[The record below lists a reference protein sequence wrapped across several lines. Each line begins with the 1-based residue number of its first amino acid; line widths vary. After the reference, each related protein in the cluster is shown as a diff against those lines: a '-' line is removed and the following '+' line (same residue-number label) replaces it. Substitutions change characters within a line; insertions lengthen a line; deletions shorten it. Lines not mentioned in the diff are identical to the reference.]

1 MSTILHHIYAG
12 VYIYACSKLLGEHGL
27 HCLTLP
33 EGVTKVLTK
42 EVTFALSLKG
52 LGVSREAVG
61 YLYQRKKP
69 AQHMHT
75 MKKSYAQRNIRDP
88 V

>member
-12 VYIYACSKLLGEHGL
+12 VYIYACSKLLGERGL

-42 EVTFALSLKG
+42 EVTFALNLKG
-52 LGVSREAVG
+52 LGVSQEAVE
-61 YLYQRKKP
+61 YLYQRKKL
-69 AQHMHT
+69 AQHMYT